1 MESSVKSSILRK
13 FLLSSLIVFPLSL
26 ASCSLFEVDVSDF
39 MEKYTETAAV
49 EDHEISVSTY
59 NDSLDQICIASEEDT
74 IVSLYMR
81 NPKKY
86 NLVPSVVFKELDAT
100 LSRDSV
106 SISQIDSNTLEL
118 SLPQEF
124 LIPADGGKDITAE
137 ISLYEPMSGRD
148 FDKYKLPLHCNT
160 IPPQILNPTI
170 LSNNGQSFVLAFE
183 MPNEE
188 EVAVRHLDLCAV
200 EINGVSYPVEI
211 TTEEDAEGI
220 KHAVYNFTNPLFT
233 RTASPDYIPIGGK
246 TFSENRNSVYFETNE
261 PIIAIEKVYTLVL
274 KDEAGLS
281 STVSA
286 STTISK
292 LQKPVIKNQQGA
304 VILESV
310 NGSFTGIPFDE
321 DTTKGKI
328 TIIPPTKDH
337 HDNDLSGVPLVYYKI
352 YEATGS
358 GRIYSSGTTTTELE
372 IELPQNSYRVEA
384 YATLVNYEQSATTTV
399 KFRFIN
405 NAIYVKSD
413 AEDNGDGSELWP
425 WKTIAEAFAD
435 INGDDRRRESKYIL
449 YLDGDFNESVVVDGR
464 LNTDALEIQ
473 KYARASSA
481 SVNKIQVGGTSDA
494 LDSDFVLDIGEITI
508 SSGNGI
514 VINQGIKVTVEGA
527 NIRGSHD
534 SGIKIDG
541 GANLTFKS
549 GEIFQ
554 NQVGVSI
561 ADGTFNYEGGTI
573 SASGTT
579 GISVSNGSLCNVR
592 GGTITSANSAA
603 GSGITIAS
611 GATCNISNATII
623 NNEGSGVIVNNGAT
637 LNISGKVLINNNTK
651 PASNTNDPPITA
663 NVVLNGSAKINVT
676 DELDADTIIGVTTP
690 SLPTGDGVLQF
701 TNGYGTNNT
710 LAPGYIFFSDAAYGV
725 MLSSGEAAL
734 SQSHGG
740 ISSQYDYT
748 VEFKPAPGTGKD
760 GNDEVFDTKI
770 EVGVNKTISVVPVI
784 KKNGN
789 PVTFTEDELKWQL
802 YITCH
807 QDIVQTSNTNTIALD
822 GRYIMDDIYYV
833 HINMIYKGIL
843 FDREIK
849 LVSHN
854 EKVVFD
860 SYSIVDLKNLIEKLT
875 DDTTIVMKTGVTVS
889 STSGT
894 TIDIPSGITVT
905 LERDPANK
913 GALLSAGSWPRELRI
928 NSTNPS
934 ERGTLVLDGGASSGI
949 VANSPLFVDNCGSGN
964 IHNVVFQNNN
974 NANGSG
980 GAVSGGIST
989 CTKFY
994 NCEFKNCSA
1003 SNGGAGYFRSNVW
1016 FLDCTFENCRASNRG
1031 GGLYLTGANANR
1043 DDWIKTDDQ
1052 TLNNNEI
1059 KELFTSC
1066 SAGSGSGSGNRIY
1079 FYKSSYKVGLN
1090 GTWYSSNDYM
1100 D

>member
-1 MESSVKSSILRK
+1 
-13 FLLSSLIVFPLSL
+13 
-26 ASCSLFEVDVSDF
+26 

-106 SISQIDSNTLEL
+106 SINQIDSNTLEL

-246 TFSENRNSVYFETNE
+246 TFSENQNSVYFETNE
-261 PIIAIEKVYTLVL
+261 PVIASEKTYTLVL
-274 KDEAGLS
+274 KDQAGLS

-358 GRIYSSGTTTTELE
+358 GRIYTSGTTTTELD

-399 KFRFIN
+399 KFRFVN
-405 NAIYVKSD
+405 NAIYVNTE

-425 WKTIAEAFAD
+425 WQTIAQALED
-435 INGDDRRRESKYIL
+435 INSPERKRESSYII
-449 YLDGDFNESVVVDGR
+449 YLAGDFNESIVIDGT
-464 LNTDALEIQ
+464 LNTDGLSIQ
-473 KYARASSA
+473 KNPRADSA
-481 SVNKIQVGGTSDA
+481 SVTMIKAEGTSDP
-494 LDSDFVLDIGEITI
+494 LSSDFVLDIGEITI

-514 VINQGIKVTVEGA
+514 VINQGIKVTVDGA

-561 ADGTFNYEGGTI
+561 ADGTFNFEGGTI

-611 GATCNISNATII
+611 GATCNISDATII

-701 TNGYGTNNT
+701 TNGYGTHNT
-710 LAPGYIFFSDAAYGV
+710 LEPGYIFFSDANYGV
-725 MLSSGEAAL
+725 LLSSSEAAI
-734 SQSHGG
+734 SQSQGA
-740 ISSQYDYT
+740 IITPYDYS
-748 VEFKPAPGTGKD
+748 VEFKPAD
-760 GNDEVFDTKI
+760 GAANFDTIIDTKR
-770 EVGVNKTISVVPVI
+770 NKVISVTPVI
-784 KKNGN
+784 KRKLTNN
-789 PVTFTEDELKWQL
+789 NNYEDITSTIPAGDLKWN
-802 YITCH
+802 IFVTCH
-807 QDIVQTSNTNTIALD
+807 QDVVVTSDTNSITISKDIL
-822 GRYIMDDIYYV
+822 MDDVYYV
-833 HINMIYKGIL
+833 HVNLTYLNRL
-843 FDREIK
+843 FDTEIRLESKPTEIK
-849 LVSHN
+849 F
-854 EKVVFD
+854 E
-860 SYSIVDLKNLIEKLT
+860 SYSIADLKTLVESLES
-875 DDTTIVMKTGVTVS
+875 DTVIAMSNGVTV
-889 STSGT
+889 TDRSGT
-894 TIDIPSGITVT
+894 TINVKKGVKVT
-905 LERDPANK
+905 LKRSEGYR
-913 GALLSAGSWPRELRI
+913 GSLLSAGTHPKELCI
-928 NSTNPS
+928 NTGGS
-934 ERGTLVLDGGASSGI
+934 ESGTLILDGGSESGI
-949 VANSPLFVDNCGSGN
+949 IATAPLLQDNCGSN
-964 IHNVVFQNNN
+964 HIYNVIFQNNDN
-974 NANGSG
+974 KNGNG
-980 GAVSGGIST
+980 GAIAAGIWT
-989 CTKFY
+989 CTSLY
-994 NCEFKNCSA
+994 NCQFINCKA
-1003 SNGGAGYFRSNVW
+1003 NKGGAGYFQSNMH
-1016 FLDCTFENCRASNRG
+1016 LDSACRIENCHAYSQG
-1031 GGLYLTGANANR
+1031 GGLYLTAADGHR
-1043 DDWIKTDDQ
+1043 DSTIG
-1052 TLNNNEI
+1052 NNDTEMRAMI
-1059 KELFTSC
+1059 TGC
-1066 SAGSGSGSGNRIY
+1066 TAGSSESPNRVYIYRGSYNVI
-1079 FYKSSYKVGLN
+1079 LN
-1090 GTWYSSNDYM
+1090 GTTYYGNGSIE
-1100 D
+1100 

>member
-1 MESSVKSSILRK
+1 
-13 FLLSSLIVFPLSL
+13 
-26 ASCSLFEVDVSDF
+26 

-49 EDHEISVSTY
+49 EEHEISVDTY
-59 NDSLDQICIASEEDT
+59 TDPLDHICISSEEDT
-74 IVSLYMR
+74 KISLYMR
-81 NPKKY
+81 NPKKF
-86 NLVPSVVFKELDAT
+86 NMEPSVVFKNLDDT
-100 LSRDSV
+100 FSRASV
-106 SISQIDSNTLEL
+106 TINQIDVYTTEL
-118 SLPQEF
+118 FLPQDF
-124 LIPADGGKDITAE
+124 LIPVDGGQDITAE
-137 ISLYEPMSGRD
+137 ISLHEPMSGRD
-148 FDKYKLPLHCNT
+148 FDKYELPLHCNT

-170 LSNNGQSFVLAFE
+170 LNNNGQSFVLAFD
-183 MPNEE
+183 MPNDE
-188 EVAVRHLDLCAV
+188 EVAVRHTDLCAV

-211 TTEEDAEGI
+211 TTEEDAEGV
-220 KHAVYNFTNPLFT
+220 KHAVYNFPNSLFT
-233 RTASPDYIPIGGK
+233 RTASPDYIAIGGK
-246 TFSENRNSVYFETNE
+246 TFSENQNSVYFETNE
-261 PIIAIEKVYTLVL
+261 PVIASEKTYTLVL
-274 KDEAGLS
+274 KDQAGLF

-321 DTTKGKI
+321 DTTIGKI

-372 IELPQNSYRVEA
+372 IELPQNTYRVEA

-399 KFRFIN
+399 KFRFVN

-413 AEDNGDGSELWP
+413 AEDNGDGSEHWP

-449 YLDGDFNESVVVDGR
+449 YLDGDFNESVVVDGS

-473 KYARASSA
+473 KYPRADSA
-481 SVNKIQVGGTSDA
+481 SVTMIKAGGTPEHPLS
-494 LDSDFVLDIGEITI
+494 SDFVLDIGEITI
-508 SSGNGI
+508 SNAYGI
-514 VINQGIKVTVEGA
+514 QINEGIKVTVDGVKLKQMHGA
-527 NIRGSHD
+527 
-534 SGIKIDG
+534 GITING
-541 GANLTFKS
+541 GAEVTLKS
-549 GEIFQ
+549 GEISQ
-554 NQVGVSI
+554 NTPGISLLN
-561 ADGTFNYEGGTI
+561 GTLNVEGGTI
-573 SASGTT
+573 SDNTNA
-579 GISVSNGSLCNVR
+579 GISVVSGVCNAS
-592 GGTITSANSAA
+592 GGTITSTNA
-603 GSGITIAS
+603 GVGCGISILN
-611 GATCNISNATII
+611 GATCNLSGTSITGNKA
-623 NNEGSGVIVNNGAT
+623 SGVIVNDGAT
-637 LNISGKVLINNNTK
+637 LNISGKVLVYNNTK
-651 PASNTNDPPITA
+651 FADNTNDPPIIS
-663 NVVLNGSAKINVT
+663 NVVLNGSGTKINVT
-676 DELDADTIIGVTTP
+676 DQLDADSIIGVTTP

-725 MLSSGEAAL
+725 MLSSGEAAF

-748 VEFKPAPGTGKD
+748 VEFMPAPGYGLEDNANK
-760 GNDEVFDTKI
+760 FDTKI
-770 EVGVNKTISVVPVI
+770 EVGVDKEISVVPVI

-807 QDIVQTSNTNTIALD
+807 QDIVQTSNTNTITLD

-833 HINMIYKGIL
+833 HINMLYKGRL

-849 LVSHN
+849 LVAHN
-854 EKVVFD
+854 EKIVFD
-860 SYSIVDLKNLIEKLT
+860 SYSIMDLKNLIEKLT
-875 DDTTIVMKTGVTVS
+875 DDTIIVMKTGVTVS

-949 VANSPLFVDNCGSGN
+949 VATAPLFVDNCGSGS
-964 IHNVVFQNNN
+964 IYNVVFQNNN
-974 NANGSG
+974 NADGSG
-980 GAVSGGIST
+980 GAVAGGLST

-1003 SNGGAGYFRSNVW
+1003 YNGGAGYFRSNVW

-1043 DDWIKTDDQ
+1043 DDYIKTNGQ

-1059 KELFTSC
+1059 RELFISC
-1066 SAGSGSGSGNRIY
+1066 SAGTGSGSGNRIY